1 MVRAALTGG
10 IATGKSTVLNV
21 FRREGV
27 PTIDADV
34 LAHLALAP
42 GTPGATAVAA
52 RFGARVVGSDGVI
65 NRSALGAVVFG
76 DANARRDL
84 EAIVHPEVYRAIT
97 QWLDERPAGT
107 PLAVADIPLLFETG
121 RDRDFDAVIVAA
133 CSPDEQL
140 QRLMARDGLSEA
152 DARARIDAQWPLQE
166 KIEHAGFVVW
176 TGGPARETE
185 TQVSALIQKLLVPQR
200 NP

>member
-42 GTPGATAVAA
+42 GTPGAMAVAA

-76 DANARRDL
+76 DADARRDL
-84 EAIVHPEVYRAIT
+84 EAIVHPEVYRAIA

-176 TGGPARETE
+176 TSGPARETE